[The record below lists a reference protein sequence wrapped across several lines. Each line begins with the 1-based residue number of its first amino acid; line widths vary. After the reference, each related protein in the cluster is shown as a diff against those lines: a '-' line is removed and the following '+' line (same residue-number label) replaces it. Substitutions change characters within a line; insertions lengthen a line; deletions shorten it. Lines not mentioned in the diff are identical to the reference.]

1 MDGEGPEPSK
11 YETGPPLGFSKTI
24 FCLDKNKH
32 LYLQENKIKREE
44 KEGYYDIYNIL
55 QYCCDTRENFAK
67 FPTKDSARST
77 CIVIEDSSIHMLD
90 SEEQWREN

>member
-1 MDGEGPEPSK
+1 M
-11 YETGPPLGFSKTI
+11 
-24 FCLDKNKH
+24 DKNKH

-67 FPTKDSARST
+67 FPTKDGAGSAY
-77 CIVIEDSSIHMLD
+77 IVIEDSFVYMLD
-90 SEEQWREN
+90 SEEQWKEI

>member
-1 MDGEGPEPSK
+1 MK
-11 YETGPPLGFSKTI
+11 LGRRLIFFKTI

-55 QYCCDTRENFAK
+55 QYCCNTREDFAK

-77 CIVIEDSSIHMLD
+77 CIVLYICLIQKSNGKKIKEV
-90 SEEQWREN
+90 